1 MPTRKELLMD
11 EALIHWETDATVA
24 QERAQRERKYLL
36 LDFSREH

>member
-1 MPTRKELLMD
+1 MNSPS
-11 EALIHWETDATVA
+11 IYWETQATTA